1 METSA
6 NPVASTNSLAAANGD
21 DLYDFTLAERYALLS
36 EEEVESYAERE
47 AEAEV
52 SSSAYE
58 GIPLDK
64 ERIKAGL
71 LETYRTL
78 IAKQRVGE
86 DETRLAGSESLIQ
99 REE

>member
-6 NPVASTNSLAAANGD
+6 KPADSTATITGNSD
-21 DLYDFTLAERYALLS
+21 DLYNFTLAERYVLLS
-36 EEEVESYAERE
+36 EEELERYIDQE

-71 LETYRTL
+71 RELYRELRVQATL
-78 IAKQRVGE
+78 KGAS
-86 DETRLAGSESLIQ
+86 AAA
-99 REE
+99 

>member
-1 METSA
+1 METSTKPA
-6 NPVASTNSLAAANGD
+6 ASTTVVAGNDD
-21 DLYDFTLAERYALLS
+21 DLYNFTLAERYARLS
-36 EEEVESYAERE
+36 EEELESYVDKE

-71 LETYRTL
+71 LETYRAL
-78 IAKQRVGE
+78 IAQQRVDE
-86 DETRLAGSESLIQ
+86 DLSQLTGVESSAQ
-99 REE
+99 RRD

>member
-6 NPVASTNSLAAANGD
+6 KSTAYTNAALAPDDGD
-21 DLYDFTLAERYALLS
+21 GLYDFTLAERYAQLS
-36 EEEVESYAERE
+36 VDELERYIEAE

-71 LETYRTL
+71 RELYQSVRAGTP
-78 IAKQRVGE
+78 IAK
-86 DETRLAGSESLIQ
+86 
-99 REE
+99 

>member
-6 NPVASTNSLAAANGD
+6 KPTAYTNAAIAPDDGNG
-21 DLYDFTLAERYALLS
+21 LYDFTLAERYAQLS
-36 EEEVESYAERE
+36 ADELERYIEEE

-71 LETYRTL
+71 RELYQSLRAGKP
-78 IAKQRVGE
+78 IAG
-86 DETRLAGSESLIQ
+86 
-99 REE
+99 